1 MIDKKTIVGGT
12 FDLFHK
18 GHETLLENAFKLG
31 IVVVGLTSNKMA
43 LQRKQ
48 REVEDYKERE
58 NSILKFASSQNKNIK
73 IKKIEDSI
81 GFSLDDSF
89 ERIVVTKDNKETAE
103 EINEKREKEGKTPLE
118 IVEVDLLLAKDGKPI
133 SSTRIRNGEI
143 DKDGNLI

>member
-58 NSILKFASSQNKNIK
+58 NSILRFANSQNKNIK
-73 IKKIEDSI
+73 IKKLKIRS
-81 GFSLDDSF
+81 GL
-89 ERIVVTKDNKETAE
+89 VWMTLLKELWSQK
-103 EINEKREKEGKTPLE
+103 IIKKPQKR
-118 IVEVDLLLAKDGKPI
+118 
-133 SSTRIRNGEI
+133 
-143 DKDGNLI
+143 

>member
-58 NSILKFASSQNKNIK
+58 NSILRFANSQNKNIK

>member
-89 ERIVVTKDNKETAE
+89 ERIVVTKDNRETAE

-118 IVEVDLLLAKDGKPI
+118 IVEVDLVLAKDGKPI
-133 SSTRIRNGEI
+133 SSTRIRNREI